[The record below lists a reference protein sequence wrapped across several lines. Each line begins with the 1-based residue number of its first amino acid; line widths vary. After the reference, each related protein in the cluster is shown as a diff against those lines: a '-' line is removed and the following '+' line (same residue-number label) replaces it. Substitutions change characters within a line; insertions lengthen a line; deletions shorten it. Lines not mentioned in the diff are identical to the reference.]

1 MSERAQALAEQFE
14 QANHEAIATVEGCS
28 DEQWRRH
35 VESENR
41 SVGVVMHHV
50 AIAQPVIAEWVTAA
64 ARGQDVGIEKGRIDQ
79 VNAQHAREQANCP
92 KAETLDLLRRAVRP
106 VPALC
111 RGDVVLLG
119 SPVRLPPCVGVD
131 HPPRK
136 QNERVRRWSR
146 ARRGATG
153 VLRDTCQHNRGP
165 DIVDGLR
172 VRAGHS
178 G

>member
-1 MSERAQALAEQFE
+1 MWRR
-14 QANHEAIATVEGCS
+14 GCAHPPPPW
-28 DEQWRRH
+28 QQRRKRNARIVWRRH

-50 AIAQPVIAEWVTAA
+50 ALAHPVIAEWVTAA
-64 ARGQDVGIEKGRIDQ
+64 RGQDVGIERGRIDQ
-79 VNAQHAREQANCP
+79 CNAQHAREQANCP

-136 QNERVRRWSR
+136 QNERVRRVVTC
-146 ARRGATG
+146 ARGGVTGA
-153 VLRDTCQHNRGP
+153 
-165 DIVDGLR
+165 
-172 VRAGHS
+172 
-178 G
+178 